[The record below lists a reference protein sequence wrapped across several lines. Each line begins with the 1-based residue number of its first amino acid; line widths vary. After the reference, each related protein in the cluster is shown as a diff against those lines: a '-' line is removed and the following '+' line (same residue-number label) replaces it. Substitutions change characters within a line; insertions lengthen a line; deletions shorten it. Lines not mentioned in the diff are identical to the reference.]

1 MKDARPS
8 VRESVR
14 IRVAEELAHRR
25 WNTVDLARAANIDVV
40 TVSTFLSGERW
51 PRRATRSK
59 IEAAFGLPPGTLGLL
74 SADSVDVREGR
85 ESPKDSCG
93 FLTVTERN
101 QVKAAG
107 DAAMNVA
114 AREIMTSDSYIR
126 RTRTIAEIALVV
138 ADLRDAVEHP
148 AEPWPSAYSEVLS
161 DILGI
166 ADGLAFWTTS
176 AATQH
181 LPDSFVTDAR
191 PMIETAEALLAALS
205 GTETE
210 VSIETLV
217 ARGRS
222 LTRYMRVMFYLATP
236 GAPERVIPTKPE

>member
-93 FLTVTERN
+93 FLAVTERN

-161 DILGI
+161 DILGF
-166 ADGLAFWTTS
+166 APL
-176 AATQH
+176 
-181 LPDSFVTDAR
+181 LLVVRR
-191 PMIETAEALLAALS
+191 PSHAYT
-205 GTETE
+205 
-210 VSIETLV
+210 V
-217 ARGRS
+217 
-222 LTRYMRVMFYLATP
+222 
-236 GAPERVIPTKPE
+236 